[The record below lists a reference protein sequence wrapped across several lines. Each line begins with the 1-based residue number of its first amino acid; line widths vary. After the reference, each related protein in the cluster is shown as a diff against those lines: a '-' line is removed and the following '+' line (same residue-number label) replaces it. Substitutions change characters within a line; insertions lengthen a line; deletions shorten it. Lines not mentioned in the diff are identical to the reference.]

1 MEIKTIGYKFR
12 IVNSS
17 VLYEVVSKTE
27 LDIENSGKIIKDFF
41 NNFRILRSEVIK
53 GLTVDVF
60 KNQNE
65 TKEIFNEKVSNDI
78 KITRKKRDS
87 IKNIW
92 KNIKDLLN
100 DEFTRKEYGGALIEG
115 GYKYSKN
122 SLRTA
127 SQVHTKKL
135 VETNKIEK
143 IENSDPIKYKKIT
156 VPSSLKDN
164 KELEKLSK
172 SLKESKIIEL
182 ATHQEIKRI

>member
-17 VLYEVVSKTE
+17 VLHEVVSKTE
-27 LDIENSGKIIKDFF
+27 LDIKNSEKIIENFF
-41 NNFRILRSEVIK
+41 SNFRISKSEVIK
-53 GLTVDVF
+53 GLTVDAF
-60 KNQNE
+60 KKQNE
-65 TKEIFNEKVSNDI
+65 TKEIFNEKVSDART
-78 KITRKKRDS
+78 TRKKHDS
-87 IKNIW
+87 IENIW

-100 DEFTRKEYGGALIEG
+100 NEFTRKEYSSALIEG

-127 SQVHTKKL
+127 SQVHTKEL

-164 KELEKLSK
+164 KELEKLRK
-172 SLKESKIIEL
+172 SIKESKMIEL